1 MEKLTLYN
9 GTDIPSVGYGTCEI
23 QDKKCISE
31 AIDCG
36 YRLIDT
42 ASHYYNEKIVGQAIR
57 ESKINREE
65 IIVLTKL
72 WYSDM
77 GYESTLQ
84 AFERSLDEL
93 QLSYIDLYLIH
104 WPAAEPKYPEWK
116 QVNIETWRALEKIY
130 LSGKVKGIGT
140 CNFMKKHL
148 VELLPHC
155 EIKPMINQIESH
167 PGFYHAETANFCKS
181 QGIGLMA
188 WGPLGTGEVLEN
200 DLINELATKYH
211 KSAAQICLRWN
222 LQNGFVVIPK
232 TQSTN
237 RMKENL
243 DIFDFNISSND
254 MRELSN
260 LPFCG
265 GEGAIVK

>member
-1 MEKLTLYN
+1 MEKIKLSN
-9 GTDIPSVGYGTCEI
+9 GLDIPNIGYGTCEI
-23 QDKKCISE
+23 QNKKNISE

-42 ASHYYNEKIVGQAIR
+42 ASHYYNEKIVGQAIN
-57 ESKINREE
+57 ESKIDREE
-65 IIVLTKL
+65 IVVSTKL

-77 GYESTLQ
+77 GYESALQ

-104 WPAAEPKYPEWK
+104 WPAAEPKYTEWK

-148 VELLPHC
+148 AELLPYC
-155 EIKPMINQIESH
+155 EVKPMINQIESH
-167 PGFYHAETANFCKS
+167 PGFYQTETVDFCKN
-181 QGIGLMA
+181 QGIDLMA
-188 WGPLGTGEVLEN
+188 WGPLGTGGILDN

-211 KSAAQICLRWN
+211 KTAAQICLRWN
-222 LQNGFVVIPK
+222 LQNGFIVIPK
-232 TQSTN
+232 TQSRN
-237 RMKENL
+237 RMKENS

-254 MRELSN
+254 MSKLNN

-265 GEGAIVK
+265 GIGAIVQ